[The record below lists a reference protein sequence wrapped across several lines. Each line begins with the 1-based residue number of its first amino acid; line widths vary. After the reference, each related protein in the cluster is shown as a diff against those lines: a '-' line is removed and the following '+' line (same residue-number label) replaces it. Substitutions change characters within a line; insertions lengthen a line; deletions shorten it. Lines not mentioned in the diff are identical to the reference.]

1 MLFQTGSEDLFSTSE
16 GQAGQLRQQALPYH
30 ASTRFALPLVKL
42 VKDHKR
48 IAGP

>member
-16 GQAGQLRQQALPYH
+16 GQAGQQQALPYH